1 MKILALDFDGVL
13 CDSAIECLI
22 NSYNSFNV
30 IEESSI
36 KKVYGLGEI
45 ATGEVKAFM
54 TFRPLARVA
63 KEYCLLWH
71 MIKENQAIDPGK
83 NINKQAKIP
92 ADKLEKFNSIFYT
105 QRKEWMEKDIKAW
118 LGHNPLYNGMR
129 ETLLKISD
137 RENVFIVSSKDRSA
151 IKAIMEYNELPVD
164 EDKILGSDS
173 GMDKDAV
180 FHKLKEA
187 YSISFSAITFLD
199 DNVNNLLQAKDMGI
213 SVFFASWGYSM
224 NTDKNRINEMCI
236 PMVALENF
244 GAWAVHIMGSTL

>member
-1 MKILALDFDGVL
+1 MNVLALDFDGVL

-45 ATGEVKAFM
+45 AIGEVEAFM
-54 TFRPLARVA
+54 TFRPLVRVA

-71 MIKENQAIDPGK
+71 MIKENQEIDLGK
-83 NINKQAKIP
+83 DINKQAKIG
-92 ADKLEKFNSIFYT
+92 ADKLEEFNSIFYT
-105 QRKEWMEKDIKAW
+105 QRKEWMEKDKKAW
-118 LGHNPLYNGMR
+118 LEHNPLYNGMR

-151 IKAIMEYNELPVD
+151 IKTITEYNGLPVD
-164 EDKILGSDS
+164 DDKILGSDS
-173 GMDKDAV
+173 GMDKDAL
-180 FHKLKEA
+180 FLKLKEA
-187 YSISFSAITFLD
+187 SSIRFSDITFLD
-199 DNVNNLLQAKDMGI
+199 DNVNNLLKAKDMGI

-224 NTDKNRINEMCI
+224 EGEKRRVRELGVTA
-236 PMVALENF
+236 VALEDF
-244 GAWAVHIMGSTL
+244 GEWAMDVI